1 MQSGCKDYKPDGI
14 GRRVW
19 IAITELSPKA
29 EQYFDHA
36 RIPAL
41 KSLSLRERKCIFPSA
56 LMASARK
63 PSSFN
68 STSHSAP

>member
-29 EQYFDHA
+29 EQCFDHA

-41 KSLSLRERKCIFPSA
+41 NRCRCVSESV
-56 LMASARK
+56 
-63 PSSFN
+63 SFL
-68 STSHSAP
+68 PP